1 MPRVLPLW
9 SKQNS
14 RTFPGIFKVCRTF
27 SRSWHIGKIEMY
39 PSLKHRNTN
48 FPPVFP
54 SFDAVRSSLTK
65 GYLQKANLLFCNNIY
80 NTKMSVFYNNLE
92 QTLVSLH
99 NVFENVSV
107 LIDYRIKIQGFFQ
120 VFMKK
125 PSFFKESKALKA
137 KSKNSRVSRFSR
149 GRTNP
154 VCLNLPEPFTFD
166 FTLVAVNP
174 FLDRANSSYSSHFV
188 LRVVSIIGGYK

>member
-27 SRSWHIGKIEMY
+27 SRSWHIGKIEIY

-48 FPPVFP
+48 FLPVFP
-54 SFDAVRSSLTK
+54 SFDAVRSSLK
-65 GYLQKANLLFCNNIY
+65 GYLQKANLLFCNNTY

-107 LIDYRIKIQGFFQ
+107 LIDYQIKIQGFFQ

-125 PSFFKESKALKA
+125 TFVFQGILGLESKIQKFKDFQVFQGAYE
-137 KSKNSRVSRFSR
+137 
-149 GRTNP
+149 P
-154 VCLNLPEPFTFD
+154 CLP
-166 FTLVAVNP
+166 
-174 FLDRANSSYSSHFV
+174 
-188 LRVVSIIGGYK
+188 